1 MSVRAGPFA
10 PRRAQEEK
18 PLKIIRFISDR
29 GQKLYGAYDW
39 EQPGRARIIEG
50 DILGRFTV
58 TEQSA
63 AVKKILPPVD
73 PPNILA
79 LGFSYGK
86 HAGETESRPP
96 ESPVLF
102 IKGTNSLL
110 GPGEAILLPKAGPDE
125 VDYEAELAV
134 VIGKRAKNVSPK
146 EAMEVV
152 LGYTCGNDVSARDW
166 QMVKQKKQWAR
177 GKSFDTFCPLGPCLV
192 TKDEIPDPNNL
203 RIRSILN
210 GKVMQDSNTSDML
223 FSVAEIVSDLSRS
236 MTLLPGTVIMT
247 GTPEGVGFVRKPP
260 VFLRHGDVITIDI
273 EGLGELTN
281 PVEREP

>member
-1 MSVRAGPFA
+1 M
-10 PRRAQEEK
+10 
-18 PLKIIRFISDR
+18 KIIRFIAD
-29 GQKLYGAYDW
+29 GNEQLYGVYNTA
-39 EQPGRARIIEG
+39 EPGRARVIEG
-50 DILGRFTV
+50 DILGKFSLSGR
-58 TEQSA
+58 SA
-63 AVKKILPPVD
+63 TVKKILHPVN

-86 HAGETESRPP
+86 HAGETESRAP

-110 GPGEAILLPKAGPDE
+110 APGETILLPKAGPDE

-146 EAMEVV
+146 EAMEYV

-166 QMVKQKKQWAR
+166 QMVRQKKQWAR
-177 GKSFDTFCPLGPCLV
+177 GKSFDTFCPLGPYLV
-192 TKDEIPDPNNL
+192 TKEEIPDPNNL

-210 GKVMQDSNTSDML
+210 GKVMQDSSTSDML

-281 PVEREP
+281 PIEREP